1 MNRAG
6 LGLAVGAGYLLGRTK
21 KLKMAFAVGTL
32 VAGKRMHLSPKA
44 LADLVS
50 QQLLK
55 NPQFKEIGDTL
66 REDLR
71 GVGKAASGAMVER
84 QIDAIADRL
93 HGRTAQV
100 RDQLSGVAS
109 EVPGLSDDEESEG
122 DEESEEEET
131 GNTEAEADEEPS
143 DEDDTEDDDTEADA
157 EDEDVE
163 DDEAEDDEAEDDDAE
178 DEEEEDGAP
187 AAKKTAKKPPA
198 KKAPAKKTAAK
209 KEPGRKPP
217 AKKAAQGQGGS
228 AGTKTAAR
236 KTSAKKTAAKKTT
249 AARGAGRSTRTRL
262 PKGGGE

>member
-100 RDQLSGVAS
+100 RDQLSGVAP
-109 EVPGLSDDEESEG
+109 EVPGLSDDE
-122 DEESEEEET
+122 DEESERDEEPDEEET
-131 GNTEAEADEEPS
+131 GNAEADADEEPS
-143 DEDDTEDDDTEADA
+143 DEDDTEADA
-157 EDEDVE
+157 EDDA
-163 DDEAEDDEAEDDDAE
+163 DSEDDDSEDE
-178 DEEEEDGAP
+178 DEEDEAP
-187 AAKKTAKKPPA
+187 AAKKTAKKAPA

-217 AKKAAQGQGGS
+217 AKKTAQGQGRT
-228 AGTKTAAR
+228 AGKQ
-236 KTSAKKTAAKKTT
+236 SPAKKTAAKKATS
-249 AARGAGRSTRTRL
+249 ARGAGRSTRARL